1 MRSRRF
7 AAILVAGVV
16 ACGGDGGSSGCITAS
31 CNGGGG
37 GGGNVTTGFVSKS
50 LSDGGTTYKYQVFIP
65 ANYNTTSASIPV
77 IVFMHGSVEKGTD
90 NQAQTN
96 VGLGPVVKTNAA
108 NFPAIV
114 VFPQGPQIEGS
125 VGNEIFDRITV
136 AALDK
141 TLLEY
146 SKANPKR
153 VYLTGLSYGGIR
165 GYEVAYRNAAKFAAW
180 VPISASICAPCISGS
195 TSTTQTQGF
204 QLAAQGLKTVP
215 IWEFHGQLDSQ
226 VSVNDSRAI
235 ETAFKGNGDPYT
247 LTVYP
252 TGGHGIWDQVYARA
266 DMWAWLYQQK
276 R

>member
-1 MRSRRF
+1 MRSVRL
-7 AAILVAGVV
+7 AAILVAAGVV

-50 LSDGGTTYKYQVFIP
+50 LSYGSTTYNYKVFVP
-65 ANYNTTSASIPV
+65 ANYNTTSGPIPV
-77 IVFMHGSVEKGTD
+77 IVFMHGSSEKGTD

-96 VGLGPVVKTNAA
+96 VGLGPVVKANASA
-108 NFPAIV
+108 FPAIV
-114 VFPQGPQIEGS
+114 VFPQAPPIEGS

-136 AALDK
+136 IALDK
-141 TLLEY
+141 TMAEY
-146 SKANPKR
+146 SKADSKR

-180 VPISASICAPCISGS
+180 VPISASICGACISGS

-215 IWEFHGQLDSQ
+215 IWEFHGDADTQI
-226 VSVNDSRAI
+226 SVNDSYAI
-235 ETAFKGNGDPYT
+235 KTAFTNNGDPYK
-247 LTVYP
+247 LTVLS
-252 TGGHGIWDQVYARA
+252 GGHTIWDTVYASP
-266 DMWAWLYQQK
+266 DLWTWVYQQT